1 VPHVWEISEGID
13 RTMFC
18 VMLQAYVED
27 KKRGWEWLA
36 LEPKVA
42 PYAAAVF
49 PLVSKDGLAE
59 KAKEVHAALA
69 KCYDVLFD
77 EPGSIGKRYARA
89 DEIGIPFC
97 ITIDYDTLK
106 DNTVTIRDRD
116 TVKQRRVKI
125 AELQSALWELVFC
138 GAKLEKFGKALK

>member
-1 VPHVWEISEGID
+1 
-13 RTMFC
+13 MFC
-18 VMLQAYVED
+18 VLLQAYVDD
-27 KKRGWEWLA
+27 KKRGWEWLM

-59 KAKEVHAALA
+59 KAREVHAALA

-89 DEIGIPFC
+89 DEVGIPFC

-106 DNTVTIRDRD
+106 DSTVTIRDRNN
-116 TVKQRRVKI
+116 TKQRRVKI
-125 AELQSALWELVFC
+125 DELASVLWNLVFC
-138 GAKLEKFGKALK
+138 GAAFEKIGKPVK